1 MLYMDF
7 LISLGKGLLLGGSIC
22 VLGMFLDKTIC
33 ANSLKKIDQKLY
45 DKGIYAVRKNMLVV
59 GPLTYA
65 VVDQIFVS
73 PGHVIQWFN
82 VISILMIHSVGY
94 YGVHYAMHKAPFLQ
108 PIHEFHHRFE
118 KTLVPSIGN
127 AVSME
132 EFILAYMAP
141 FIFGAYLLRP
151 NEISFIIPIKIIAL
165 LNLLIHCQEAER
177 LSFVKW
183 WVSPKNHIDHHRYRY
198 KHYAAP
204 TINWDYF
211 IENS

>member
-22 VLGMFLDKTIC
+22 VLGMVLDKTVC
-33 ANSLKKIDQKLY
+33 AKSLKKIDQKLY
-45 DKGIYAVRKNMLVV
+45 DKGIYAVKKNMMVV
-59 GPLTYA
+59 GPLAYA
-65 VVDQIFVS
+65 MVNQYFIN
-73 PGHVIQWFN
+73 PGYTIQWFN
-82 VISILMIHSVGY
+82 VISMLTIHSVGY
-94 YGVHYAMHKAPFLQ
+94 YGVHYGMHKLSFLQ

-132 EFILAYMAP
+132 EFLLAYMAP

-165 LNLLIHCQEAER
+165 LNLLIHCQEAEQ
-177 LSFVKW
+177 LSFVRW
-183 WVSPKNHIDHHRYRY
+183 WVSPRNHIDHHRYRF

-204 TINWDYF
+204 TLNLDYL
-211 IENS
+211 IEGY

>member
-82 VISILMIHSVGY
+82 VISMLTIHSVGY
-94 YGVHYAMHKAPFLQ
+94 YGVHYGMHKLSFLQ

-132 EFILAYMAP
+132 EFLLAYMAP

-151 NEISFIIPIKIIAL
+151 NEISFIIPIKVIAL
-165 LNLLIHCQEAER
+165 LNLLIHCQEAEQ

>member
-65 VVDQIFVS
+65 VVDHIFVS

>member
-33 ANSLKKIDQKLY
+33 AKSLTKIDQKLY
-45 DKGIYAVRKNMLVV
+45 DKGIYAVQKNMLVV

-65 VVDQIFVS
+65 AVDQIFVS

-82 VISILMIHSVGY
+82 VISMLMIHSVGY

-151 NEISFIIPIKIIAL
+151 NEISFVIPIKVVAL
-165 LNLLIHCQEAER
+165 LNLLIHCQEAEK

>member
-94 YGVHYAMHKAPFLQ
+94 YGVHYGMHKLSFLQ

>member
-1 MLYMDF
+1 MDF

-82 VISILMIHSVGY
+82 IISILMIHSVGY

-151 NEISFIIPIKIIAL
+151 NEISFIIPIKTIAL
-165 LNLLIHCQEAER
+165 LNLLIHCQEAEQ
-177 LSFVKW
+177 LSFVRW
-183 WVSPKNHIDHHRYRY
+183 WVSPRNHIDHHRYRF

-204 TINWDYF
+204 TFNWDYF

>member
-132 EFILAYMAP
+132 EFLLAYMAP

>member
-1 MLYMDF
+1 MDF

-22 VLGMFLDKTIC
+22 VLGVVLDKTIC
-33 ANSLKKIDQKLY
+33 SNSLKKIDKELY
-45 DKGIYAVRKNMLVV
+45 QQGIYAVKKNMIVV
-59 GPLTYA
+59 GPITYA
-65 VVDQIFVS
+65 VINQVFIAS
-73 PGHVIQWFN
+73 GHTIQLFN
-82 VISILMIHSVGY
+82 VVSMLMIHSVGY
-94 YGVHYAMHKAPFLQ
+94 YGVHYAMHKVPFIQ

-132 EFILAYMAP
+132 EFMLAYMAP
-141 FIFGAYLLRP
+141 FICGAYILRP

-165 LNLLIHCQEAER
+165 LNLLIHCQEAEQ

-183 WVSPKNHIDHHRYRY
+183 WVSPKNHGDHHRYRY

-204 TINWDYF
+204 TLNIDYLL
-211 IENS
+211 ENS

>member
-1 MLYMDF
+1 MDF

-22 VLGMFLDKTIC
+22 VLGVVLDKTIC
-33 ANSLKKIDQKLY
+33 SNSLKKIDKELY
-45 DKGIYAVRKNMLVV
+45 QQGIYAVKKNMIVV
-59 GPLTYA
+59 GPITYA
-65 VVDQIFVS
+65 VINQVFIA
-73 PGHVIQWFN
+73 PGHTIQLFN
-82 VISILMIHSVGY
+82 VVSMLMIHSVGY
-94 YGVHYAMHKAPFLQ
+94 YGVHYAMHKVPFIQ

-132 EFILAYMAP
+132 EFMLAYMAP
-141 FIFGAYLLRP
+141 FIYGAYILRP

-165 LNLLIHCQEAER
+165 LNLLIHCQEAEQ

-183 WVSPKNHIDHHRYRY
+183 WVSPKNHGDHHRYRY

-204 TINWDYF
+204 TLNIDYLL
-211 IENS
+211 ENS

>member
-1 MLYMDF
+1 MDF

-22 VLGMFLDKTIC
+22 VLGVVLDKTIC
-33 ANSLKKIDQKLY
+33 SNSLKKIDKELY
-45 DKGIYAVRKNMLVV
+45 QQGIYAVKKNMIVV
-59 GPLTYA
+59 GPITYA
-65 VVDQIFVS
+65 VINQVFIA
-73 PGHVIQWFN
+73 PGHTIQLFN
-82 VISILMIHSVGY
+82 VVSMLMIHSVGY
-94 YGVHYAMHKAPFLQ
+94 YGVHYAMHKVPFIQ

-132 EFILAYMAP
+132 EFMLAYMAP
-141 FIFGAYLLRP
+141 FICGAYILRP

-165 LNLLIHCQEAER
+165 LNLLIHCQEAEQ

-183 WVSPKNHIDHHRYRY
+183 WVSPKNHGDHHRYRY

-204 TINWDYF
+204 TLNIDYLL
-211 IENS
+211 ENS

>member
-22 VLGMFLDKTIC
+22 VLGIFLDKTIC

-65 VVDQIFVS
+65 VVDHIFVS
-73 PGHVIQWFN
+73 PGHLIQWFN

-151 NEISFIIPIKIIAL
+151 NEISFILPIGIIGL

-204 TINWDYF
+204 TLNWDYF

>member
-1 MLYMDF
+1 MDF

-65 VVDQIFVS
+65 VVDHIFVS

-94 YGVHYAMHKAPFLQ
+94 YGVHYGMHKLSFLQ

>member
-1 MLYMDF
+1 
-7 LISLGKGLLLGGSIC
+7 
-22 VLGMFLDKTIC
+22 MFLDKTIC
-33 ANSLKKIDQKLY
+33 AKSLTKIDQKLY

-65 VVDQIFVS
+65 VVDQILLS

-82 VISILMIHSVGY
+82 VISMLTIHSVGY

-141 FIFGAYLLRP
+141 FVFGAYLLRP
-151 NEISFIIPIKIIAL
+151 NEISFIIPIKVIAL
-165 LNLLIHCQEAER
+165 LNLLIHCQEAEQ

-204 TINWDYF
+204 TLNWDYF

>member
-65 VVDQIFVS
+65 VVDHIFVS

-94 YGVHYAMHKAPFLQ
+94 YGVHYGMHKLSFLQ

>member
-1 MLYMDF
+1 MDF